1 MYSLIKSL
9 SASELFTQ
17 QLPTFAIS
25 FGIAEMFYKFHS
37 FVLETGAFLATWF
50 VLDFLLQGII
60 KLVRM
65 RSTNQVQEHLDT

>member
-17 QLPTFAIS
+17 QFPTFAIA
-25 FGIAEMFYKFHS
+25 FGIAEVFYKFHS

-50 VLDFLLQGII
+50 VLDFLLQSII
-60 KLVRM
+60 KLVRT
-65 RSTNQVQEHLDT
+65 RSAKQAQEHLNT